1 MVRRGQG
8 QWDGF
13 RGGRTA
19 IFSHSEFVAHSCF
32 VFLQLTFVDFLA
44 YDVLDRHRIF
54 EPTCLDEFP
63 NLKDFT
69 ARFEVIPLVLL
80 VFISLFSSL
89 YFLMLP

>member
-1 MVRRGQG
+1 M
-8 QWDGF
+8 
-13 RGGRTA
+13 
-19 IFSHSEFVAHSCF
+19 
-32 VFLQLTFVDFLA
+32 DFLA

-63 NLKDFT
+63 NLKDFI